1 MNLWL
6 NKNVL
11 KTKIMKRVVLPF
23 VMAFSFSVLIAS
35 GLKGYLS
42 SFSKSMQVASNT
54 SFYDLK
60 AKTIDGKDFS
70 FTTLKG
76 KRVLIVNVASECG
89 FTPQYKKLQKLFD
102 DYKDKNFVILA
113 FPCNDFGGQEPGT
126 ATEIKS
132 FCEKNY
138 GVTFQLMEKV
148 SIKGSNPHPV
158 YQWLT
163 KKELNGKS
171 DASVRWN
178 FHKFLIDENGNW
190 VEDFGSMT
198 DPLSDKIVAF
208 ASRKK

>member
-1 MNLWL
+1 MN
-6 NKNVL
+6 NTVSQN
-11 KTKIMKRVVLPF
+11 
-23 VMAFSFSVLIAS
+23 S
-35 GLKGYLS
+35 G
-42 SFSKSMQVASNT
+42 Q

-60 AKTIDGKDFS
+60 ARTIDGKDFS
-70 FTTLKG
+70 FSTLKG

-89 FTPQYKKLQKLFD
+89 FTPQYKKLQSLFEQ
-102 DYKDKNFVILA
+102 YKDKNFVILG
-113 FPCNDFGGQEPGT
+113 FPCNDFGGQEPGS
-126 ATEIKS
+126 ANDIKS

-158 YQWLT
+158 YKWLT

-190 VEDFGSMT
+190 VADYGSMT
-198 DPLSDKIVAF
+198 DPLNDKIVAF
-208 ASRKK
+208 AARQK